1 MSRNTNRK
9 PPPFLT
15 TKPTY
20 NHNHYIQLFDEMIDS
35 PAYKALSHGAK
46 FIYSL
51 LCKEYKGDFTGEI
64 VICPYSTLMDHGVRK
79 GSIRNW
85 TGELEALGFIK
96 IISHGGLYKIPN
108 KYRLIND
115 WARFSDVAEA
125 KAVIKAFNSKGY
137 NDTG

>member
-1 MSRNTNRK
+1 MSRKPNRK

-51 LCKEYKGDFTGEI
+51 LCKEYKGDFTGDT
-64 VICPYSTLMDHGVRK
+64 VICPYSTLMEHGVRK
-79 GSIRNW
+79 ASIPNW
-85 TGELEALGFIK
+85 LNELSALGFIK
-96 IISHGGLYKIPN
+96 TISHGGLYKIPN
-108 KYRLIND
+108 EYQLIND
-115 WARFSDVAEA
+115 WAMFTDVEEA
-125 KAVIKAFNSKGY
+125 KAAIKAFKRDTY